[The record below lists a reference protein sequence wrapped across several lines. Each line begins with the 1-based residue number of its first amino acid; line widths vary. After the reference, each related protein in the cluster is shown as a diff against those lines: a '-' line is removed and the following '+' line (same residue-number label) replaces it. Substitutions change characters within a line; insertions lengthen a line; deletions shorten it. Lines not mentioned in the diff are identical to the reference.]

1 MLYIVGTPIG
11 NPRDLSARAKEVLES
26 VDFIACEDTR
36 ETGLLLKALGIRTK
50 LVSYHEH
57 NRASREIM
65 IMENL
70 RAGKHIAL
78 VSDAGMPCIS
88 DPGEQ
93 LVKLCV
99 SGNIPVTTVPGP
111 TALASA
117 LALSGL
123 DARRFIFEG
132 FIPSEGKERK
142 ERLSAVHSST
152 VTTVM
157 YEAPHRLIKTLDE
170 MRALG
175 MGTRII
181 VLCRELTKKY
191 EQIIR
196 STVDEALEYY
206 SQQAPKGEYVL
217 VVEGATEIS
226 KTTESSDWE
235 ERILILA
242 ESGLSTREIA
252 AVLATE
258 TGASK
263 NLIYSKALMVLK
275 YRREHQE

>member
-11 NPRDLSARAKEVLES
+11 NIDDLSPRAKEVLES

-57 NRASREIM
+57 NRASRESM
-65 IMENL
+65 IIENL
-70 RAGKHIAL
+70 LAGKNIAL

-93 LVKLCV
+93 LVSRCA
-99 SGNIPVTTVPGP
+99 SENISITTIPGP

-142 ERLSAVHSST
+142 ERLSAVNSSKL
-152 VTTVM
+152 TTVM
-157 YEAPHRLIKTLDE
+157 YEAPHRLMKTLAE
-170 MRALG
+170 MKMLG
-175 MGTRII
+175 MGSRKI
-181 VLCRELTKKY
+181 VFCRELTKKY
-191 EQIIR
+191 EQVIR
-196 STVDEALEYY
+196 LSVDESLEYY
-206 SQQAPKGEYVL
+206 SRQAPKGEFVL
-217 VVEGATEIS
+217 VVEGATEVS
-226 KTTESSDWE
+226 GASADSDLDE
-235 ERILILA
+235 KIIALA
-242 ESGLSTREIA
+242 EKGHTTKEIA
-252 AVLATE
+252 AVLSVE
-258 TGASK
+258 TGRAK
-263 NLIYSKALMVLK
+263 NIIYSKALMVLK
-275 YRREHQE
+275 YRKEQPE